1 MPHSEALN
9 SSSQPSSPRDT
20 AQVATPGR
28 PRVLPSEEGETQ
40 PNQVEP
46 ELHPPLLRLLSP
58 ALYNVWTR
66 RRWEMR
72 PTLPSWHQALSRSGS
87 ARLSAPV

>member
-1 MPHSEALN
+1 MPHSDALN
-9 SSSQPSSPRDT
+9 SSSQPSRPLDT

-46 ELHPPLLRLLSP
+46 ELHPPLLR
-58 ALYNVWTR
+58 

-72 PTLPSWHQALSRSGS
+72 PTLPSWQQALSLSGS